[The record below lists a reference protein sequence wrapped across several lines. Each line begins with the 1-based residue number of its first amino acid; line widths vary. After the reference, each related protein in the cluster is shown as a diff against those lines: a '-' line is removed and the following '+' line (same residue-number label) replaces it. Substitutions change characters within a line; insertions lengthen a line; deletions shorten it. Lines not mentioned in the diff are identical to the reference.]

1 MILGIDPG
9 VRKLGYSLID
19 KNLNINDAG
28 ILLLDQK
35 GPQRLDQFT
44 RILKIYEFF
53 EDIVNN
59 YEINKVGI
67 EKLYFTKFNQ
77 SNAEFVYGI
86 RGALI
91 SMFIKKEIK
100 IIEYTPIQL
109 KKYITGNSKANKIL
123 VQQIIMKIYGL
134 EEMPEYDD
142 AADAL
147 GLAYLAM
154 RQN

>member
-9 VRKLGYSLID
+9 VRKLWYSLID
-19 KNLNINDAG
+19 KNLNINDAW

-35 GPQRLDQFT
+35 WPQRLDQFT

-59 YEINKVGI
+59 YEINKVWI

-77 SNAEFVYGI
+77 SNAEFVYWI
-86 RGALI
+86 RWALI

-109 KKYITGNSKANKIL
+109 KKYITWNSKANKIL
-123 VQQIIMKIYGL
+123 VQQIIMKIYWL